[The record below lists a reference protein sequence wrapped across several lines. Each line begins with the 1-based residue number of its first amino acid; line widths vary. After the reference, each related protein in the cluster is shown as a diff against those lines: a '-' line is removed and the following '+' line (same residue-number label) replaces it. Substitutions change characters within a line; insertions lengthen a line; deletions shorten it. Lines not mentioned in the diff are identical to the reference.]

1 MPLIVLLKVAAPAA
15 DISRVRAVM
24 PEPPSLPLNNMS
36 LSWTV
41 ASIEKSLELL
51 LNLPISVPP
60 SLKLISPPSESR
72 LIPPAT
78 SIVKSPLDKSISV
91 PSIVMLSTAIPPSAV
106 NTPATFKSVKA
117 STIAAPEPA
126 PSEYMAFTWLLG
138 IVMLA
143 PLPCEII
150 IL

>member
-1 MPLIVLLKVAAPAA
+1 
-15 DISRVRAVM
+15 
-24 PEPPSLPLNNMS
+24 
-36 LSWTV
+36 
-41 ASIEKSLELL
+41 L

-91 PSIVMLSTAIPPSAV
+91 PSIVMLSTAIPPSEV
-106 NTPATFKSVKA
+106 NTPATLRSVNA

-126 PSEYMAFTWLLG
+126 PSE
-138 IVMLA
+138 
-143 PLPCEII
+143 
-150 IL
+150 